1 MSNNNPY
8 KIIPDRI
15 TKLAENQIFV
25 FGSNTEGR
33 HGAGSALFARQ
44 YCNAEY
50 GNPQG
55 RQGQSWAIATKDLN
69 KGIRSI
75 PLPQIKSQIEKLVE
89 YAKTHPELEF
99 LTTRI
104 GCNLAG
110 YTDLEIASL
119 ISNFNLPPN
128 IWLPQEFVDC
138 LIEDKPT
145 LKVAFT
151 GNSHKKFDEEG
162 WKQVRNR
169 LEAMIVRAC
178 VREATPQEYRSVE
191 WGYKRI
197 QFYSGMALGVDTAA
211 VEIILGLKD
220 KYPIEINLTAA
231 VHCIN
236 QDAKWNNLD
245 KQKYHW
251 LLSQCAA
258 IKFVSNLPYQEA
270 GGIKCLNARNRW
282 IVNQIKNAHD
292 MMIAIW
298 DGQPGGTANC
308 IADAAKLNRR
318 VIIYNW
324 VTNTYQKLGNW

>member
-1 MSNNNPY
+1 MIFRLSRCTDHFQKSNTSPIA
-8 KIIPDRI
+8 KD
-15 TKLAENQIFV
+15 QIFV

-110 YTDLEIASL
+110 YTDPEIASL
-119 ISNFNLPPN
+119 FSNFNLPPN

-178 VREATPQEYRSVE
+178 DRALE

-236 QDAKWNNLD
+236 QDVKWNNLD

-251 LLSQCAA
+251 LLSQCDAN
-258 IKFVSNLPYQEA
+258 KFVSNLP
-270 GGIKCLNARNRW
+270 
-282 IVNQIKNAHD
+282 
-292 MMIAIW
+292 
-298 DGQPGGTANC
+298 
-308 IADAAKLNRR
+308 
-318 VIIYNW
+318 
-324 VTNTYQKLGNW
+324 

>member
-1 MSNNNPY
+1 MSNNHPY

-15 TKLAENQIFV
+15 TKLLKDQIFV

-55 RQGQSWAIATKDLN
+55 RQGQSWAIITKDLN

-89 YAKTHPELEF
+89 YANTHPELEF

-119 ISNFNLPPN
+119 IGNFNLPPN

-151 GNSHKKFDEEG
+151 GNSHKKFDESG
-162 WKQVRNR
+162 WKQVHSR
-169 LEAMIVRAC
+169 LEGMIVRAC
-178 VREATPQEYRSVE
+178 NRAFE

-211 VEIILGLKD
+211 TEIVLGLKG

-231 VHCIN
+231 VPCTN
-236 QDAKWNNLD
+236 LELAWNKSD
-245 KQKYHW
+245 QEKYYQ
-251 LLSQCAA
+251 LLSQCDS
-258 IKFVSNLPYQEA
+258 IKFVSNLTYQEA

-282 IVNQIKNAHD
+282 VVNQIKNAHD
-292 MMIAIW
+292 MIIVIW

-308 IADAAKLNRR
+308 IADATKLNRR

-324 VTNTYQKLGNW
+324 VDKNYKKLGNW

>member
-1 MSNNNPY
+1 MSNNHPY

-15 TKLAENQIFV
+15 TKLAEKQIFV

-169 LEAMIVRAC
+169 LEGMIVRAC
-178 VREATPQEYRSVE
+178 DRSVE

-197 QFYSGMALGVDTAA
+197 QFYSGMALGVDSAA
-211 VEIILGLKD
+211 VEIVLGLKD

-251 LLSQCAA
+251 LLSQCDA
-258 IKFVSNLPYQEA
+258 IKFISNLLYQEA

-298 DGQPGGTANC
+298 DGQAGGTANF

-324 VTNTYQKLGNW
+324 VTNNYQKLGNW